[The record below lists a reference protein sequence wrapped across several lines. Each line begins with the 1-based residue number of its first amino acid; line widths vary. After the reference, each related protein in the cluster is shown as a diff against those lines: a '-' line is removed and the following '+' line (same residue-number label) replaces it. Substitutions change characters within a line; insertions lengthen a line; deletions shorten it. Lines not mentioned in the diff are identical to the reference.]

1 MVAVGAIARSFKEAQ
16 TLLTPI
22 YFLCMAPSLTAALG
36 DFQLRGA
43 ALLIPGVN
51 VTLLARDLVVGQ
63 ARAGAIAVVFG
74 STVAYGAA
82 ALALAARLYDSER
95 LLGADEPGLR
105 LGAWLRR
112 LAFGAKAPDDR
123 PAPAPP
129 PDDARPTAGGALAL
143 YALAWVVLLVLAP
156 IQKRNVAAGLL
167 VLEWG
172 GLLGLTALFARSTG
186 IPFARLLRL
195 RRPSARAMVGAVL
208 VGMSAW
214 LVIGLGVD
222 WIFQPPKEVTDALR
236 KVIAPP
242 DQSRGLAF
250 TLFLTAPASSC
261 SPAPTSTTR
270 RPSRSR
276 CGSASSRPAR
286 RSSRPDSH
294 CWRAAAERDVLCSLV
309 YRVFVVRRGSPC
321 YNAHCHVDWGG

>member
-1 MVAVGAIARSFKEAQ
+1 M
-16 TLLTPI
+16 
-22 YFLCMAPSLTAALG
+22 
-36 DFQLRGA
+36 
-43 ALLIPGVN
+43 
-51 VTLLARDLVVGQ
+51 
-63 ARAGAIAVVFG
+63 
-74 STVAYGAA
+74 
-82 ALALAARLYDSER
+82 
-95 LLGADEPGLR
+95 
-105 LGAWLRR
+105 RR

-250 TLFLTAPASSC
+250 TLFLTAL
-261 SPAPTSTTR
+261 SPAICEEALFRGPILR
-270 RPSRSR
+270 GLRSLLSAR
-276 CGSASSRPAR
+276 GAAIATGLLFGLYHGDVWRFVPVSLLGALLSAIALAADSIVPAMAAHFVNNACLILLARANLDETQTLALPLRVGLLAAGSAMLAGGFVLLAKSRGPQ
-286 RSSRPDSH
+286 
-294 CWRAAAERDVLCSLV
+294 
-309 YRVFVVRRGSPC
+309 RVM
-321 YNAHCHVDWGG
+321 